1 MAELRASVARGTMDI
16 EARVEI
22 VDRKAKVTYYVVKKQ
37 GDLILAEGELQL
49 QDAATLIHMRG

>member
-1 MAELRASVARGTMDI
+1 VADLKASVARGTMDI

-22 VDRKAKVTYYVVKKQ
+22 VDRKAKVTYYVVKRQ
-37 GDLILAEGELQL
+37 GDRILAEGELAL